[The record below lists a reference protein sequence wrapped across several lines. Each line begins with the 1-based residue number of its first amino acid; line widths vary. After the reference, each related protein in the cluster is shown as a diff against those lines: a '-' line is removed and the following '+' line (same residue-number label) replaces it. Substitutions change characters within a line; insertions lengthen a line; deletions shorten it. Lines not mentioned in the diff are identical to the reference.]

1 MTCAGAASTGS
12 GRGRG
17 VESDEA
23 RNTAYEGS
31 TASGARSGATGATGT
46 QGYSSGTTGA
56 QGYSSGTT
64 GTQGYSSGTTGS
76 AGVTE
81 GVRGLNITDKSGVS
95 CHGLSN
101 IFLHNLLFCCCSGV
115 YADPVKNVV
124 FCSTTPTPL

>member
-1 MTCAGAASTGS
+1 MDYVGAASTGS

-46 QGYSSGTTGA
+46 QGYSSG
-56 QGYSSGTT
+56 
-64 GTQGYSSGTTGS
+64 S

-81 GVRGLNITDKSGVS
+81 GVRDLNITDKSGVS
-95 CHGLSN
+95 C
-101 IFLHNLLFCCCSGV
+101 
-115 YADPVKNVV
+115 Y
-124 FCSTTPTPL
+124 CSTPTSSRKKCFSAAAQLSMLLLSDQCLCSAVQQQCYYDGGQPHL

>member
-46 QGYSSGTTGA
+46 QGYSSGTTG
-56 QGYSSGTT
+56 
-64 GTQGYSSGTTGS
+64 S

-95 CHGLSN
+95 CYCSSPTFFRQLCFFAAAQVFMLILSKN
-101 IFLHNLLFCCCSGV
+101 CLCSAVQHQRHYDGGQ
-115 YADPVKNVV
+115 PH
-124 FCSTTPTPL
+124 L